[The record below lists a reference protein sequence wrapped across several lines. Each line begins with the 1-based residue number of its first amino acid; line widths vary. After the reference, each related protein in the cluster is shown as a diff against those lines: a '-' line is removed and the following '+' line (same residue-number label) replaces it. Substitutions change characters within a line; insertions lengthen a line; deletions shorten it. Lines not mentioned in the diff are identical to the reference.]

1 MSQPAVADSLIRRL
15 FDDTMIIYS
24 DSHDID
30 LDQLTVLFNS
40 AGWERRTADR
50 DCLAQLVRGSMWVMS
65 AWDDTKLVGFARA
78 VSDGATNAY
87 VSTVAVL
94 PEYQK
99 RGIGKEMMRRLI
111 DGHDGIQFV
120 LHANDNAYPFYL
132 HLDLGFEPIDNMLRR
147 PRKF

>member
-1 MSQPAVADSLIRRL
+1 
-15 FDDTMIIYS
+15 MITYT

-40 AGWERRTADR
+40 VGWERRTADR
-50 DCLAQLVRGSMWVMS
+50 ARLAQLVRGSLWVVS
-65 AWDDTKLVGFARA
+65 ALDDDQLVGFARA

-87 VSTVAVL
+87 ISTVAVL

-99 RGIGKEMMRRLI
+99 RGIGREIMRRLI

-120 LHANDNAYPFYL
+120 LHANDKAYPFYL
-132 HLDLGFEPIDNMLRR
+132 HLGLGFEPIDNILRR
-147 PRKF
+147 PRKY